1 MIGKAIP
8 IDLAELFAREPEEEP
23 PMPLVEA
30 QIEALKE
37 FAASY
42 MVNPFKVG
50 DLVKPKSTSGIRG
63 EMTKQPSIVVDVRN
77 IPMWSGANETH
88 DSSGC
93 MHPVN
98 IRTAVVTPSGA
109 ITCFWNSSHDFEF
122 WVEPKMEALS

>member
-1 MIGKAIP
+1 MTD
-8 IDLAELFAREPEEEP
+8 DLFPNFRAELRYPFRKEEP

-30 QIEALKE
+30 QIETLKE
-37 FAASY
+37 FAAGY

-50 DLVKPKSTSGIRG
+50 DLVKPKSISGIRG

-77 IPMWSGANETH
+77 IPLLSGANETH

-98 IRTAVVTPSGA
+98 IRTAVVTPGGS

-122 WVEPKMEALS
+122 WVEPKMEVVT

>member
-1 MIGKAIP
+1 MMGKAIP
-8 IDLAELFAREPEEEP
+8 IELAELLGRAREDEP

-37 FAASY
+37 FAAGY

-50 DLVKPKSTSGIRG
+50 DLVKTKPTSGIRG
-63 EMTKQPSIVVDVRN
+63 EMTKQPQIVVDVRN
-77 IPMWSGANETH
+77 TPLWSGANETY

-98 IRTAVVTPSGA
+98 IRTAVVMPSGSIA
-109 ITCFWNSSHDFEF
+109 CFWNSSHDFEF
-122 WVEPKMEALS
+122 WVEPKMEVVT